1 VHDCSKGGLAVALAE
16 MAVAGGRGARID
28 LRKVPASEGRTADIL
43 FSESHGRF
51 VLATGD
57 PKAASRLLSE
67 RGIAHAR
74 VGDVKGETLRLD
86 SGSKPMTVLDVT
98 ALKRSY
104 EGGIGR
110 LMG

>member
-1 VHDCSKGGLAVALAE
+1 

-28 LRKVPASEGRTADIL
+28 LRKVPGSEGRPAGIL

-57 PKAASRLLSE
+57 PKGASRLLSE
-67 RGIAHAR
+67 RGIAHAP
-74 VGDVKGETLRLD
+74 VGEVKGEALRLD
-86 SGSKPMTVLDVT
+86 AGSKPMTVLDVT

-104 EGGIGR
+104 EGSIGR
-110 LMG
+110 LMD